1 MKIIVILILLLL
13 IIVPQ
18 ELLNNDKLTSKL
30 ADLELRLGAIESAR
44 QPYVGDWYSFSV
56 ASISY
61 SSATRINITDIT
73 IASQLKI
80 GDKIKITQTT
90 DKYFYITNVNSTSV
104 DVFAGD
110 DYSVANAAI
119 TYFGF
124 SRLAT
129 PLGHPILFS
138 RTIPAGDIVGVN
150 CTANNLIAPTQK
162 FYMIGNVIFVHNSF
176 GFDVPAVG
184 GANRFVS
191 IKHPILRS
199 ASGSYIYIQPST
211 VGRLLVTGTLEHNT
225 LYHSASNDSGN
236 SAYLQRGNADF
247 VVSVYNFQGF
257 YYYGIKNQ

>member
-1 MKIIVILILLLL
+1 MKTIILLLL
-13 IIVPQ
+13 IILLIVPQ
-18 ELLNNDKLTSKL
+18 ELLNNDKLTAKL
-30 ADLELRLGAIESAR
+30 ADLESRLGAMESAR

-61 SSATRINITDIT
+61 SSATRINVTDTTITAI
-73 IASQLKI
+73 LRI
-80 GDKIKITQTT
+80 GDKVKITQTT
-90 DKYFYITNVNSTSV
+90 DKYFYIVNVNSTSI
-104 DVFAGD
+104 DVYAGD
-110 DYSVANAAI
+110 DFSVANAPI

-124 SRLAT
+124 SRLST
-129 PLGHPILFS
+129 PSGHSILFS
-138 RTIPAGDIVGVN
+138 RTIPAGDIIGVN
-150 CTANNLIAPTQK
+150 CTANNLISPTQK

-176 GFDVPAVG
+176 GFDIPSVG
-184 GANRFVS
+184 AANRFVS
-191 IKHPILRS
+191 IKHPIQRTS
-199 ASGSYIYIQPST
+199 SGNYLYIQPST